1 MSETT
6 LSPDSL
12 SKLLLSKRMSAKL
25 AVLQSWVR
33 DGVPWKTNDLSGQ
46 VCLDENDEKVLD
58 YFPTNILEFAQW
70 DGSQN
75 CLSVREH
82 LGTLHSCSRTTL
94 GQLYHQALRE
104 DIRKTMSALES
115 KSVNQKENANR
126 FLTIERQN
134 REILQLKKIISVQES
149 DVVNLTMQ
157 RHEAVR
163 KLRDEKD
170 THRRNR
176 NQWKEEK
183 AELEAKIA
191 ELTRTL
197 RKLTPL
203 KSRSTR

>member
-1 MSETT
+1 
-6 LSPDSL
+6 
-12 SKLLLSKRMSAKL
+12 
-25 AVLQSWVR
+25 
-33 DGVPWKTNDLSGQ
+33 
-46 VCLDENDEKVLD
+46 
-58 YFPTNILEFAQW
+58 
-70 DGSQN
+70 
-75 CLSVREH
+75 
-82 LGTLHSCSRTTL
+82 
-94 GQLYHQALRE
+94 
-104 DIRKTMSALES
+104 MSALES